1 MSKKIR
7 TFIAIDTP
15 PEFKIQAEQIQN
27 ELGKINAPVKWEK
40 STKLHLTIKFL
51 GDTDTGLKEKVESKL
66 LEIVSNRRPFW
77 LRYNGIGCFPNA
89 KNPRI
94 IWIGCN
100 PLSSD
105 LEILQ
110 KSIDDA
116 CADIGFEREKREF
129 HPHITI
135 GRLKIRSGKDRRVIP
150 DLIKRMENITF
161 DALENEVHS
170 VLLMK
175 SELHP
180 DGSVYSILKQFSLTS

>member
-1 MSKKIR
+1 MSEKLR

-15 PEFKIQAEQIQN
+15 PEFKVQAEQIQN
-27 ELGKINAPVKWEK
+27 ELAVLNAPVKWEK
-40 STKLHLTIKFL
+40 STKLHLTLKFL
-51 GDTDTGLKEKVESKL
+51 GTIDTALIENVESKL
-66 LEIVSNRRPFW
+66 QHIILNRRPFW
-77 LRYNGIGCFPNA
+77 LRYNGLGCFPNTS
-89 KNPRI
+89 NPRI

-105 LEILQ
+105 FEKLHR
-110 KSIDDA
+110 SIENA
-116 CADIGFEREKREF
+116 CAEIGFEREKREF

-135 GRLKIRSGKDRRVIP
+135 GRVKIRSGKDRRAIP
-150 DLIKRMENITF
+150 DLIKKMENLTF